1 MIELRQNSFFH
12 NFLKILPLALL
23 FVSVFNEFD
32 ANYFGIP
39 FLSFNFAYILIFYF
53 TLKAIDYFGYGLI
66 FLTGLIN
73 DTVTGLPLGVSS
85 FCYMIICIFS
95 SYFRSITLRP
105 TIMKDWLFFL
115 ITISVTN
122 SIYYLILSY
131 YFIVELDY
139 RFLLVNNFTTFLL
152 FFFFYFIFNLYY
164 KKFLGSSDVWYQWQC
179 KKSKFN

>member
-1 MIELRQNSFFH
+1 MTELRQNTFFK
-12 NFLKILPLALL
+12 NFLKILPLLVL
-23 FVSVFNEFD
+23 FISVFNEFD

-39 FLSFNFAYILIFYF
+39 FLSFNFAYILIYYC

-66 FLTGLIN
+66 FIAGLVN
-73 DTVTGLPLGVSS
+73 DTVNGLPLGLSS
-85 FCYMIICIFS
+85 FCYMVICVFS

-122 SIYYLILSY
+122 SINYLSLLF
-131 YFIVELDY
+131 YFDTSIDY

-152 FFFFYFIFNLYY
+152 FFLFYFIFNSYY
-164 KKFLGSSDVWYQWQC
+164 KKFLGSSDV
-179 KKSKFN
+179 

>member
-1 MIELRQNSFFH
+1 MPNICYSVSRWSKV
-12 NFLKILPLALL
+12 NFSILEKIVKT
-23 FVSVFNEFD
+23 F
-32 ANYFGIP
+32 

-85 FCYMIICIFS
+85 FCYMIICTFS

-131 YFIVELDY
+131 YFIVDLDY

-152 FFFFYFIFNLYY
+152 FFFFYFIFNFYY
-164 KKFLGSSDVWYQWQC
+164 KKFLGSSDV
-179 KKSKFN
+179 